1 MLLLATFTITFA
13 VRRELQSDLVFG
25 ANQGSEDLY
34 VGEIRF
40 LKAKLAESMKNATK
54 LKEELD
60 TYKKVLMSVQESVN
74 INITFNY

>member
-1 MLLLATFTITFA
+1 MLLLATFTITYA
-13 VRRELQSDLVFG
+13 VQRELQSDLVFG
-25 ANQGSEDLY
+25 ANQVSGDLY

>member
-1 MLLLATFTITFA
+1 MLLLATFTITYA

-25 ANQGSEDLY
+25 ASQGSGDLY